1 MQNKQ
6 ARKIPK
12 SYIIVGIII
21 LLAIGYIVW
30 DILSSGPLTVFFR
43 DRERIVQTVNQ
54 LGPLAPLAYIGLQ
67 ILQTV
72 VAPIPGNL
80 VGGIGGYMF
89 GWWGV
94 LWTTIGATI
103 GAAIVF
109 WISRRYGRG
118 IVERLVKKES
128 LEKFDF
134 VLNSER
140 ASWLLFLIFVIP
152 GLPDDVVC
160 YLAGLTK
167 VPLKKLVLIFA
178 IGRLPAVIG
187 NNYIGM
193 GIGDGNYGLVAG
205 IAIAAVL
212 LVGIIYWQQDAI
224 MGLLSKD
231 YRTKNRHEI
240 RKKAIKDLA
249 DDSKLNNSIAKKQ
262 KKS

>member
-118 IVERLVKKES
+118 IVERLVKKS
-128 LEKFDF
+128 HWR
-134 VLNSER
+134 N
-140 ASWLLFLIFVIP
+140 
-152 GLPDDVVC
+152 
-160 YLAGLTK
+160 LT
-167 VPLKKLVLIFA
+167 
-178 IGRLPAVIG
+178 
-187 NNYIGM
+187 
-193 GIGDGNYGLVAG
+193 
-205 IAIAAVL
+205 
-212 LVGIIYWQQDAI
+212 
-224 MGLLSKD
+224 LS
-231 YRTKNRHEI
+231 
-240 RKKAIKDLA
+240 
-249 DDSKLNNSIAKKQ
+249 
-262 KKS
+262 